1 MSRRVGAHAR
11 WKIDI
16 AACAVEKLVARH
28 ARVESGVWRL
38 AIGARQPGAGETG
51 ADNRHLT
58 EQNAGH
64 WENFIEMTKFS
75 QPHF

>member
-16 AACAVEKLVARH
+16 AACAVEKLVVRH

-38 AIGARQPGAGETG
+38 AIGARQPEAGEAGT
-51 ADNRHLT
+51 DNRHLT
-58 EQNAGH
+58 EQNAGK
-64 WENFIEMTKFS
+64 ML
-75 QPHF
+75 